1 MKKVKNIIRIS
12 YGIDISSQDFVASY
26 AVFYDNMEREAFN
39 IRKFNNNRRGFDKFV
54 AFTKKHQ
61 SKVNPDAS
69 IQTWYVM
76 ESSGVYY
83 ENLAYYL
90 NEKGYNVHVALANKV
105 KSYIKTLENKSKTD
119 ELDSIA
125 IALFGLERQIRK
137 WVPPSAQMKV
147 LKELCRELAA
157 LKELRSTLK
166 NRKHA
171 REKAHQANTS
181 SLKRIKRGIGFIDKQ
196 IKEVEKEIESVVKN
210 DSVLKD
216 KIEKITVLK
225 GIGLQTAAL
234 VIAETNGFEGIKNK
248 RQLTSYVGLDIR
260 ENQSGKKTGK
270 ASISKHGNKH
280 IRKGLYMPA
289 LCCKKHDKKMKNLY
303 ERICERH
310 GYKNKKIAVVAVMR
324 KMLHIIYALWKNET
338 VYDPDYVLAK
348 AS

>member
-26 AVFYDNMEREAFN
+26 AVFYDNMEREVFN

-61 SKVNPDAS
+61 SKVNPDAG

-137 WVPPSAQMKV
+137 WVSPSAQMKV

-157 LKELRSTLK
+157 LKELRCTLK

-216 KIEKITVLK
+216 KIEKITVPK
-225 GIGLQTAAL
+225 GIGLQTVAL

-248 RQLTSYVGLDIR
+248 RQLTSYVGLDVR

-280 IRKGLYMPA
+280 I
-289 LCCKKHDKKMKNLY
+289 
-303 ERICERH
+303 
-310 GYKNKKIAVVAVMR
+310 YKEGIVYAGI
-324 KMLHIIYALWKNET
+324 MLQKT
-338 VYDPDYVLAK
+338 
-348 AS
+348 